1 MENLMKTAVVIP
13 VKNEIAGLE
22 ELVESLL
29 KQVSGDDEIIFVDA
43 GSTDGTL
50 EVLKEYSEEHGSLRL
65 IESPGAFPGKARNTA
80 IQNTDAEIIVQ
91 IDGGSLPDR
100 MWLEKI
106 RKPLLKG
113 DVDYVVGNVRIMPIA
128 KNIMGISIN
137 VGDIYGSSLSR
148 EGRDESCICG
158 GASVAY
164 RRWVWEKVGG
174 FPQWAP
180 TGEDVLF
187 SKKVMN
193 INVKHIFVRD
203 AYIYW
208 QIGPGLADIIK
219 RQIYYQ
225 AVDLIIP
232 KNIHENKGTMF
243 MPFLILTAIILSF
256 FVPYFWLFSMTII
269 LMQWMR
275 QNLMTL
281 KVYRQR
287 TEEELSGQGRL
298 LALGIIA
305 VIEFINIFSR
315 IAGVV
320 SGTMNLKKRK
330 QLINKINSYLYD
342 G

>member
-1 MENLMKTAVVIP
+1 MEDLMKTAVVIP
-13 VKNEIAGLE
+13 LKNEIAGLE

-29 KQVSGDDEIIFVDA
+29 KQVSGNDEIIFVDA
-43 GSTDGTL
+43 GSTDGNL
-50 EVLKEYSEEHGSLRL
+50 EILKEYSEEHKSVRL

-91 IDGGSLPDR
+91 IDGGNVPDR
-100 MWLEKI
+100 MWLKSI
-106 RKPLLKG
+106 REPLLKG
-113 DVDYVVGNVRIMPIA
+113 DADYVVGNVRIMPIV

-137 VGDIYGSSLSR
+137 VGDIYGSSLFR
-148 EGRDESCICG
+148 EGRNESCICG

-193 INVKHIFVRD
+193 INVKHTFVRD

-232 KNIHENKGTMF
+232 RNIHENKGTRF

-256 FVPYFWLFSMTII
+256 FVPYFWLFSVTII
-269 LMQWMR
+269 LLQWMR

-281 KVYRQR
+281 KVYREQ
-287 TEEELSGQGRL
+287 TGKELSGQGRL
-298 LALGIIA
+298 LALVIIA
-305 VIEFINIFSR
+305 LIEFINIFSR

-330 QLINKINSYLYD
+330 QLINKINNYLYD